1 MRLLRPATGWFVT
14 SLEHEERALGSVQS
28 SHTKNIVVTCLLDTV
43 WLRKLAK
50 TLTDLRS
57 QAVTP
62 VKPLDVLGRSQTRL
76 QEEGIAFKRH
86 MCDHTCVH
94 FKHHDS

>member
-1 MRLLRPATGWFVT
+1 MT

-62 VKPLDVLGRSQTRL
+62 VKPLDVLGRSQRVCKRRESRSSGTCATTRVYTSS
-76 QEEGIAFKRH
+76 I
-86 MCDHTCVH
+86 MI
-94 FKHHDS
+94 HDS